1 MSDRLKPRC
10 HTRTTWAARRL
21 YAGAVGRV
29 QHDDL
34 KGNLTSGSN
43 SPMKAPVKPRV
54 YHLPCVRVVPLLYLR
69 TEPGHSPI
77 GARSWCP
84 AHTMI

>member
-1 MSDRLKPRC
+1 MGNSE
-10 HTRTTWAARRL
+10 
-21 YAGAVGRV
+21 AV
-29 QHDDL
+29 
-34 KGNLTSGSN
+34 SN

-54 YHLPCVRVVPLLYLR
+54 YHLSCVRVVPLLYLR

-77 GARSWCP
+77 GARSLCP